1 MIERPKTGK
10 VVSLMLTWQCNL
22 RCKYCFEKYKS
33 SGKEMA
39 PSMAKNLILKE
50 VHDFKEQYREGQLKI
65 EFFGGE
71 PLLQFNVIKEVTE
84 WVVDQNFDV
93 DFVLSVTTNGT
104 LLTDEIKD
112 WFRRYNHIIQIIMSV
127 DGSEEMQRVNRGDKA
142 TEAPLDFVRE
152 VWPNIHFK
160 STISRSNLP
169 VLAEGIIHLLESGHV
184 VAPSLAIGEDW
195 QPGDEKI
202 YKSELEKLADWH
214 LSHPDIEPMRIFQQ
228 PFFCLLEPYCNET
241 PLKNCG
247 TGTTMVTYDVDG
259 TPYPC
264 HLFVPIN
271 HDHKNAAEELSQ
283 IDFNDDALF
292 QDPSCKD
299 CKILR
304 ICKTCYGF
312 NYRDRGSIVN
322 RDRRAC
328 RMQLVEAQI
337 VSDFQIN
344 WLMDLQKHRQLKPV
358 ELLAL
363 KGAIKC
369 HDLFHDMVPNSI

>member
-22 RCKYCFEKYKS
+22 RCKYCFEKYKTSGREMS
-33 SGKEMA
+33 SEMA
-39 PSMAKNLILKE
+39 KSLILKE
-50 VHDFKEQYREGQLKI
+50 VEAFRDGRKEGQLKV

-71 PLLQFNVIKEVTE
+71 PLLKFDVIKEVTE
-84 WVVDQNFDV
+84 WIAEQNFGIN
-93 DFVLSVTTNGT
+93 FELSVTTNGT

-112 WFRRYNHIIQIIMSV
+112 WFRKYSHVIQIIMSV
-127 DGSEEMQRVNRGDKA
+127 DGSEEMQRDNRGNKA

-152 VWPNIHFK
+152 VWPNVHFK
-160 STISRSNLP
+160 STISRSNLS
-169 VLAEGIIHLLESGHV
+169 VMADGLIHLLEIGHV

-195 QPGDEKI
+195 HPGDEEV
-202 YKSELEKLADWH
+202 YKRELEKLADWH
-214 LSHPDIEPMRIFQQ
+214 LSHPEIEPMRIFQQ
-228 PFFCLLEPYCNET
+228 PFYCLLEPYCNEI

-271 HDHKNAAEELSQ
+271 HEHKDAAELLTH
-283 IDFNDDALF
+283 IDFSNDALF
-292 QDPSCKD
+292 QDPKCKD

-312 NYRDRGSIVN
+312 NYRDRGSIEN

-344 WLMDLQKHRQLKPV
+344 WLMNIQKQRPLKPM

-363 KGAIKC
+363 KGALKC
-369 HDLFHDMVPNSI
+369 HELFHDMAPDSI